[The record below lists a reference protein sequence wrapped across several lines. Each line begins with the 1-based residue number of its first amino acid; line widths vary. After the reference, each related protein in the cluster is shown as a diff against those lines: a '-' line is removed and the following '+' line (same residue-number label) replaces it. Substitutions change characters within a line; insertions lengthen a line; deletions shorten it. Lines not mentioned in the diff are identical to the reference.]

1 MATQKRPHLATA
13 SVTILLLVVGALV
26 GLNVIAS
33 YVNVGRVDLT
43 GNKLWSLS
51 DGSRELVSDL
61 GDRMEIT
68 AYFTENLPPPF
79 NSTEQYVRDILDE
92 YAAAS
97 GGKVVVRFINPDEDE
112 EREAAEGDGIQRV
125 AHQKIEN
132 DAVSV
137 VEGYRGLVIRYL
149 GETKTIP
156 VIQDPTGLEY
166 TITMAIKELVGEKTK
181 IAILSGHEGPTLAE
195 GLSALRDSLPTYEIE
210 EVAATSPIDAET
222 FEALLIVTPGNEIS
236 EAELRNIDQ
245 YVMNGGSLGVFGGGL
260 TLDIAGQ
267 EPSATTVNSGLNGLL
282 SRWGVELRSDVAL
295 DFQCSRAPMA
305 GPMGMQVAVPY
316 PPVAILTFEESAMEH
331 PALFRIPTA
340 VWPFSSTLALTTA
353 PEGVNVE
360 VLGRTSDN
368 SWRDTAASVQLRPRH
383 PREWQPSGDLGPFP
397 VLVAI
402 SGELPSAFSEGM
414 SSAEG
419 QPAGRSTSDGDVR
432 VLVSGTGAFL
442 RDEFIPQA
450 GPDGQRQLSGG
461 LAFALNAIDWLA
473 ADDQLIAIRA
483 KNVEDPA
490 LEVPAAVSS
499 AEEAA
504 LEAEEQ
510 AMGAAQQGDQEG
522 TENAIAERE
531 AALEERKEAMKAW
544 DSKKSAYRWL
554 NTLGIPFA
562 FALFGVL
569 RWRARNARRKTLT
582 I

>member
-1 MATQKRPHLATA
+1 MATQKRPNLAA
-13 SVTILLLVVGALV
+13 SSVSILVLVAGALIA
-26 GLNVIAS
+26 LNVIAG
-33 YVNVGRVDLT
+33 YTNVGRIDLT
-43 GNKLWSLS
+43 ANRLWSLS
-51 DGSRELVSDL
+51 DGSRDLVSDL

-92 YAAAS
+92 YSAAS
-97 GGKVVVRFINPDEDE
+97 GGKVVVRFVNPDEDE
-112 EREAAEGDGIQRV
+112 EREAAEADGIQRV

-166 TITMAIKELVGEKTK
+166 TITMAIKELVGEKTTVG
-181 IAILSGHEGPTLAE
+181 ILSGHEGPTLAE
-195 GLSALRDSLPTYEIE
+195 GLSALRESLPTYELE
-210 EVAATSPIDAET
+210 EVSATSPIDASRIK
-222 FEALLIVTPGNEIS
+222 ALLIVTPGNEIS

-245 YVMNGGSLGVFGGGL
+245 YVMNGGSLGIFGGGL
-260 TLDIAGQ
+260 SLDIQSQ
-267 EPSATTVNSGLNGLL
+267 EPAATTVSSGLNAML

-316 PPVAILTFEESAMEH
+316 PPVAILTFDEAAMEH

-360 VLGRTSDN
+360 VLGRTSEN
-368 SWRDTAASVQLRPRH
+368 SWRDTAPSVQLRPRH
-383 PREWQPSGDLGPFP
+383 PREWRPNGDLGPFP
-397 VLVAI
+397 VLAAI
-402 SGELPSAFSEGM
+402 SGELPSAFAGGQSSSEN
-414 SSAEG
+414 
-419 QPAGRSTSDGDVR
+419 AGRTSSEGDVR

-473 ADDQLIAIRA
+473 ADDDLIAIRA

-490 LEVPAAVSS
+490 LEIPAAVSQ
-499 AEEAA
+499 AEDAA

-510 AMGAAQQGDQEG
+510 AMGAAQEGDQAG

-531 AALEERKEAMKAW
+531 AALEERKEALKAW
-544 DSKKSAYRWL
+544 DSRKSRYRWL

-562 FALFGVL
+562 LGLFGVL
-569 RWRARNARRKTLT
+569 RWRARNARRKNMKL
-582 I
+582 